1 MSVSASAS
9 DTDGTIAAVEFYAGG
24 SMIGSDSSNPYSVT
38 WSNAPAGTHTLTAV
52 ARDNAGATTTSGSRQ
67 ITISAPT
74 NSAPTVTLTSPTN
87 GATFTAPAA
96 VSMAATAADMN
107 GTITKVEFYAGST
120 LVSTDMS
127 SPYSATW
134 NSSTAGTFTLSA
146 KAFDN
151 AGASTISSGVN
162 VTIAAQPVPPTPT
175 VPTGW
180 QSADI
185 GGPWPAG
192 SASLQ
197 SGTFTVTA
205 AGRDIWDN
213 SDQLHYVYW
222 PLEGDG
228 GISTCV
234 QSVGFADAWT
244 KAGVMI
250 RGSLSASAPH
260 AFAMLSAGNGATFL
274 YRPGE
279 SQPSAHTPN
288 VPAVAPH
295 CVRIVRSGNIFRAY
309 ESLNGTDWNLLGEQ
323 AIAMPSS
330 AVIGLALSS
339 ATGNTTSTAKFSNV
353 SLENSTANQP
363 PQVTLTTPA
372 NNASFAAPGNVQL
385 AATATD
391 ADGAVQSVSFYANG
405 AHVGTPNAAPWSMT
419 WSNVPA
425 GTYSITAVAR
435 DNAGATRT
443 SSAAS
448 ITVSGS
454 TRRRPIRHRRQR
466 QSWRR
471 FQPVVEPRHEREQLR
486 GRVLRVRR
494 QHIDRDAGADA
505 GRGQATPVSGE
516 ISVDVS
522 ATIQALP
529 AGSYVSTV
537 RATGPG
543 GSARS
548 APSQPFVR

>member
-1 MSVSASAS
+1 
-9 DTDGTIAAVEFYAGG
+9 
-24 SMIGSDSSNPYSVT
+24 
-38 WSNAPAGTHTLTAV
+38 
-52 ARDNAGATTTSGSRQ
+52 
-67 ITISAPT
+67 
-74 NSAPTVTLTSPTN
+74 
-87 GATFTAPAA
+87 
-96 VSMAATAADMN
+96 MAA
-107 GTITKVEFYAGST
+107 ITKVEFYAGST

-205 AGRDIWDN
+205 AGSDIWGN

-222 PLEGDG
+222 PLQGDG
-228 GISTCV
+228 GMSACV

-295 CVRIVRSGNIFRAY
+295 CVRIVRSGNVFRAY

-353 SLENSTANQP
+353 SLEHSTANQP

-405 AHVGTPNAAPWSMT
+405 AHVGTPSAAPWSMT

-454 TRRRPIRHRRQR
+454 TPPPTNPLPTNPPRGVVFNPSSNHDSSVNSYIVEFFA
-466 QSWRR
+466 SGANTSTAT
-471 FQPVVEPRHEREQLR
+471 PVRTQDVGKP
-486 GRVLRVRR
+486 
-494 QHIDRDAGADA
+494 
-505 GRGQATPVSGE
+505 TPVSGE

-529 AGSYVSTV
+529 TGSYVSTV

-543 GSARS
+543 GTTRS